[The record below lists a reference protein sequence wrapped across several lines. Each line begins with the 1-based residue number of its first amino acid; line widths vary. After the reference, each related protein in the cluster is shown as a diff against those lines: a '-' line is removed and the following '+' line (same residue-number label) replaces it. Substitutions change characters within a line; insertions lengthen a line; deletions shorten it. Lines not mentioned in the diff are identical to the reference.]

1 MVEHLFLRF
10 LGMKR
15 LAAMR
20 EHKWAGLVTASLL
33 LSGTAYK
40 YVRRCELGYL

>member
-10 LGMKR
+10 WGTKR

-20 EHKWAGLVTASLL
+20 EHKWAGLVTASLQ

-40 YVRRCELGYL
+40 YVWRCEIDYL